1 MELIH
6 QDGFYKVWASRT
18 GAYVTVWS
26 SDYPSKYSL
35 LGTCESMDE
44 ALDLAFNYTDC
55 ILKNWPF
62 PTYKGVALPKPPSTP
77 FRQEPL
83 PPAPPAPF

>member
-6 QDGFYKVWASRT
+6 QDGFYKVWASKT

-35 LGTCESMDE
+35 LGTVENMDE
-44 ALDLAFNYTDC
+44 ALDLAFTYTDC
-55 ILKNWPF
+55 MISE
-62 PTYKGVALPKPPSTP
+62 VA
-77 FRQEPL
+77 F
-83 PPAPPAPF
+83 

>member
-6 QDGFYKVWASRT
+6 QDTFGFYKVWAAQT

-35 LGTCESMDE
+35 LGTVENMDE

-55 ILKNWPF
+55 MENE
-62 PTYKGVALPKPPSTP
+62 VA
-77 FRQEPL
+77 F
-83 PPAPPAPF
+83 